1 MTDIKKE
8 RKVKDFSKG
17 MIYRIVCNI
26 TGDVYIGSSAQ
37 TCAQRLSKHVD
48 KYKQWKKDNA
58 KVYYS
63 SFIIIARNDYK
74 IILVESYP
82 CKNNDELF
90 SREQFWM
97 EQTECVNKKR
107 AHNTPYQN
115 QEYDKQY
122 NKDNAERISECM
134 KKRYIAN
141 KDTILLQTAE
151 WKKNNKEHIK
161 QYYQNNAER
170 ISERNKQVITCECG
184 SEVTQCNKLRHNKS
198 QKHINFTQA

>member
-26 TGDVYIGSSAQ
+26 TGDVYIGSSVQ

-48 KYKQWKKDNA
+48 HHKRWKKDNT

-63 SFIIIARNDYK
+63 AFIIIERGDYK

-90 SREQFWM
+90 SREQHWID
-97 EQTECVNKKR
+97 QTECVNKKR
-107 AHNTPYQN
+107 AHSTEEQLNEHKLKYN
-115 QEYDKQY
+115 KQY
-122 NKDNAERISECM
+122 NKDNSEHIAERSKNYNILNE
-134 KKRYIAN
+134 KHLTQKRREWKDIN
-141 KDTILLQTAE
+141 KDKIREPTNCICGSIFQH
-151 WKKNNKEHIK
+151 NNKSQH
-161 QYYQNNAER
+161 
-170 ISERNKQVITCECG
+170 
-184 SEVTQCNKLRHNKS
+184 LRT